1 MRGPDGTEY
10 RNVSKW
16 LEVGESRIVMEHA
29 CAPRFVLR
37 ADFTEIPNG
46 TELTWTTTFEDAAFL
61 AAMKDYLIE
70 KNGENMDRLEAV
82 LAEKRNG
89 GAPSINA

>member
-16 LEVGESRIVMEHA
+16 LEVGESSIVMEHA

-37 ADFTEIPNG
+37 ADFIETPEG
-46 TELTWTTTFEDAAFL
+46 TDLVWTTTFEDAGFL
-61 AAMKDYLIE
+61 KAMKDFLIE
-70 KNGENMDRLEAV
+70 KNGENMDRLRRV
-82 LAEKRNG
+82 LERMTKDVSA
-89 GAPSINA
+89 

>member
-16 LEVGESRIVMEHA
+16 LEVGESRIVMEHT

-37 ADFTEIPNG
+37 ADFIETAEG
-46 TELTWTTTFEDAAFL
+46 TDLVWTTTFEDAGFL
-61 AAMKDYLIE
+61 AAMRDFLIE
-70 KNGENMDRLEAV
+70 KNGENMDRLHRV
-82 LAEKRNG
+82 LERMEKD
-89 GAPSINA
+89 ASA

>member
-37 ADFTEIPNG
+37 ADFLETAEG
-46 TELTWTTTFEDAAFL
+46 TDLVWTTTFEDADFL
-61 AAMKDYLIE
+61 SAMKDYLIE

-82 LAEKRNG
+82 LARTQNG
-89 GAPSINA
+89 NAAAQDN

>member
-16 LEVGESRIVMEHA
+16 LEVGESRIVMEHT
-29 CAPRFVLR
+29 CAPKFVLR
-37 ADFTEIPNG
+37 ADFLETAEG
-46 TELTWTTTFEDAAFL
+46 TDLVWTTTFEDAAFL

-70 KNGENMDRLEAV
+70 KNGENMDRLHRV
-82 LAEKRNG
+82 LERMEKD
-89 GAPSINA
+89 ASA

>member
-16 LEVGESRIVMEHA
+16 LEVGESRIVMEHT

-37 ADFTEIPNG
+37 ADFFETAEG
-46 TELTWTTTFEDAAFL
+46 TDLVWTTTFEDAAFL

-70 KNGENMDRLEAV
+70 KNGENMDRLEAI
-82 LAEKRNG
+82 LAQARNG
-89 GAPSINA
+89 SVKSPNA